1 MTNRRVLCSARREPC
16 RASTSS
22 TSGTRTRRAATST
35 SMSER
40 VNVDDPGSSASHRRT
55 RSALSPA
62 RTASKRMVS
71 WPSLK
76 SGDTV
81 SVTCAPTTTLPTTHG
96 TVCSTGA
103 RGVCSKVWP
112 RPGPA
117 RSPPGGGP
125 RRPSLKLNVVGAELR
140 RARCAAGA
148 ETTAVFR
155 FGSSATCGVCTYSSK
170 NSARL
175 SSTAS
180 LVAAMSS
187 LASDVHPDA
196 FPVSCLSTRATTS
209 QHCEGCFAGRW
220 IGSGCADKTRRP
232 GWSTGAAPS
241 VREPSSMDPKRRSSE
256 AKADAHHI
264 DGYNAISRW
273 TSLCILKVELLK
285 IARCLTFSFACWS
298 TRGALALGPYHRMLV
313 ARP

>member
-1 MTNRRVLCSARREPC
+1 MRARVSVLTRPDSRELPSN
-16 RASTSS
+16 AELLHAL
-22 TSGTRTRRAATST
+22 GVDLHVVAQV
-35 SMSER
+35 SER
-40 VNVDDPGSSASHRRT
+40 LPRVAILAVVLPLDEPLLLAVVCAVLQHLLHLPLVVRRRHLRADLLERVGRDDKPPSAVLG
-55 RSALSPA
+55 AA
-62 RTASKRMVS
+62 RT
-71 WPSLK
+71 
-76 SGDTV
+76 
-81 SVTCAPTTTLPTTHG
+81 LPRLDELH
-96 TVCSTGA
+96 VRHAHS
-103 RGVCSKVWP
+103 P
-112 RPGPA
+112 RCHEHLDVREGERR
-117 RSPPGGGP
+117 RS
-125 RRPSLKLNVVGAELR
+125 
-140 RARCAAGA
+140 
-148 ETTAVFR
+148 
-155 FGSSATCGVCTYSSK
+155 
-170 NSARL
+170 RL